1 MLSSY
6 TTLSKRREQ
15 DLNLRRILTTR
26 FLLAGGRFQ
35 PLSHLSTVG
44 RAGFEPACK
53 KEQFYRLSPSTRLG
67 HRPKMIPLTGLEPA
81 ISALKEQRLN
91 HSSTGA

>member
-6 TTLSKRREQ
+6 TTLSRQRGQ
-15 DLNLRRILTTR
+15 DLNLRRVLTTR

-53 KEQFYRLSPSTRLG
+53 KEQFYRLSPSARLG
-67 HRPKMIPLTGLEPA
+67 HRPIIIP
-81 ISALKEQRLN
+81 
-91 HSSTGA
+91 STRIELASVL

>member
-15 DLNLRRILTTR
+15 DLNLRRVLITR

-35 PLSHLSTVG
+35 PLSHLSIVG
-44 RAGFEPACK
+44 RAGFVACFPFAERPEGK
-53 KEQFYRLSPSTRLG
+53 GTCVQKRTVLQTVAFSQTRPPT
-67 HRPKMIPLTGLEPA
+67 H
-81 ISALKEQRLN
+81 N
-91 HSSTGA
+91 HSLDEN